1 LKALKP
7 SGIAKSPLNDFQ
19 AMGGF
24 IANPVRLLKR
34 IKNMESDNLA
44 KQLHDKFTR
53 GKPLSSEEQTLL
65 EEWYTHHD
73 DIENN
78 ILVNY
83 YDKTRVENLQN
94 KVNTALSQ
102 LMTVTKRVQEIAA
115 ENETLKREI
124 HELRGHWVQMACFT
138 S

>member
-1 LKALKP
+1 
-7 SGIAKSPLNDFQ
+7 
-19 AMGGF
+19 
-24 IANPVRLLKR
+24 
-34 IKNMESDNLA
+34 MESDNLA

-83 YDKTRVENLQN
+83 YDKTRVESLQN
-94 KVNTALSQ
+94 QVNTALSQ

-124 HELRGHWVQMACFT
+124 HELRGHWVQQSRLSLA
-138 S
+138 